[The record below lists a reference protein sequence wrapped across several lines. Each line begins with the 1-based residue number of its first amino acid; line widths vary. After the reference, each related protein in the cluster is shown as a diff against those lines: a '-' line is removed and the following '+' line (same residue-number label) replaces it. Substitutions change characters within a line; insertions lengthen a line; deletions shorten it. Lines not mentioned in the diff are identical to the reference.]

1 MNRREFLRSAALA
14 AASLIAP
21 KSSPKVEELEARLEE
36 QDGLLDLWIKHHQN
50 VLDLW
55 EQRCAEL
62 EKEAAFYHSL
72 CNSGADRV
80 RSLMEENVQ
89 LDRENHDLAFQ
100 LWVWSMACG
109 TGEEQQAQRTAELL
123 ERRLQREAAGWG
135 ADDNALPMR
144 EWGPEVPTV
153 FYYRDGCLVK
163 REGKIEVLDQ
173 NLQPFGYWKI
183 DGAAEF
189 VVYHKGE
196 NNDQEAD
203 SV

>member
-1 MNRREFLRSAALA
+1 MTVALMQKGRTMNRREFLRSAALA
-14 AASLIAP
+14 AASLIAR
-21 KSSPKVEELEARLEE
+21 KSTPKVEELEARLEE

-50 VLDLW
+50 VIDLW

-144 EWGPEVPTV
+144 EWVSAIE
-153 FYYRDGCLVK
+153 
-163 REGKIEVLDQ
+163 RELRSTDT
-173 NLQPFGYWKI
+173 YDRSI
-183 DGAAEF
+183 DAE
-189 VVYHKGE
+189 GE
-196 NNDQEAD
+196 NNEPT
-203 SV
+203 